1 MQWLDV
7 IGIGEDGFE
16 ALSLPSRKA
25 LENADVIIGGDRH
38 HALTP
43 HLDAERIHWPRP
55 FSKMIATVTAHRPR
69 KTALL
74 VTGDP
79 LWYSAG
85 AKLLGTVPLKE
96 MQFHPQLSAFQLACV
111 RMGWSLPDIET
122 LTVHG
127 RPIEQLIAYL
137 RSGARLAVLTGG
149 SDAVI
154 AAARLL
160 IDRGYGKSEMT
171 VLAAMGGPH
180 EIRFSHSAN
189 DWVTDKDSISVP
201 AFHTLCIEC
210 IADANLKFVSRMPG
224 LPDQVF
230 VTDGNFTKREIRAV
244 TVSMLAPYQGELLW
258 DIGIGS
264 GTVAIEWMRA
274 ARGSRAIGIDH
285 NPARIEMARRNALQL
300 GVPGLELI
308 QGQVPEALDGLPAP
322 NAVFLGGGLSH
333 ESAKIALERLRPF
346 GRIVANA
353 VTVESDNILA
363 ELHSVYG
370 GDLTRLAVSC
380 AKPLGR
386 DQRGWHNHMTV
397 TQWRYTK

>member
-16 ALSLPSRKA
+16 ALSLPARKA

-38 HALTP
+38 HALAP
-43 HLDAERIHWPRP
+43 HLSAERIHWTRP
-55 FSKMIATVTAHRPR
+55 FSKMISTVTAHRPR

-85 AKLLGTVPLKE
+85 VKLLGTVPLEE

-127 RPIEQLIAYL
+127 RPIEQLIPYL
-137 RSGARLAVLTGG
+137 RSDARLAVLTGG
-149 SDAVI
+149 SEAVI

-160 IDRGYGKSEMT
+160 INRGYGKSKMT

-180 EIRFSHSAN
+180 EARFSRSAN
-189 DWVTDKDSISVP
+189 DWVTDENSISVP

-210 IADANLKFVSRMPG
+210 IADADLKFVSRMPG

-230 VTDGNFTKREIRAV
+230 VTDGNFTKREIRAM
-244 TVSMLAPYQGELLW
+244 TVSMLAPHQGELLW
-258 DIGIGS
+258 DIGVGS

-274 ARGSRAIGIDH
+274 ARDSRAIGIDH
-285 NPARIEMARRNALQL
+285 NPVRIEMARRNALQL

-322 NAVFLGGGLSH
+322 DAVFLGGGLSH
-333 ESAKIALERLRPF
+333 ESAKIVLERLRPL
-346 GRIVANA
+346 GRVVANA

-363 ELHSVYG
+363 ELHAIYG
-370 GDLTRLAVSC
+370 GDLTRLAVSR

-386 DQRGWHNHMTV
+386 GQRGWHNHMTV